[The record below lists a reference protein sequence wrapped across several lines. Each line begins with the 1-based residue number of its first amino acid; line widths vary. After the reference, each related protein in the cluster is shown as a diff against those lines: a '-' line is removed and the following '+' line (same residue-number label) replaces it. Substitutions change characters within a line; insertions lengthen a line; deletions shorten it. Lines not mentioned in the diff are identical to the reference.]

1 MEGKK
6 MKKILTAT
14 AILLGT
20 AGFAFAGPIGAQ
32 VNGGSGGIMN
42 NATTVY
48 HGASLSNA
56 GESAVNS
63 ASNVQGG
70 FLNNFQVAQAGDHAD
85 MSAGAITVSDEVA
98 KISTNEDKSN
108 INMSKMFQL
117 MNTTNSIGD

>member
-1 MEGKK
+1 
-6 MKKILTAT
+6 MKKFLITVAALAFS
-14 AILLGT
+14 
-20 AGFAFAGPIGAQ
+20 AGMASANTTIGAT
-32 VNGGSGGIMN
+32 VNSGSGGIMN

-48 HGASLSNA
+48 HGASLSSA

-70 FLNNFQVAQAGDHAD
+70 FLNNFQAAQAGD
-85 MSAGAITVSDEVA
+85 SANLNAQEIEVSAPVA
-98 KISTNEDKSN
+98 VIKAKDGGN